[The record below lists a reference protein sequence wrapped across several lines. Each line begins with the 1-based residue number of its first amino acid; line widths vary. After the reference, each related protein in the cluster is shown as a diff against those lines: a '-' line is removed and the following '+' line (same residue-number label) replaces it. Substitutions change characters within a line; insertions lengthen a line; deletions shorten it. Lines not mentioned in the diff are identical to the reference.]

1 MQNNERYSVK
11 QLSFDECLNDLNN
24 TSPLQMSK
32 KLIDYELFDQQESIE
47 VLNQIYEEFES
58 NQNIVDELVVPVF
71 FNITDSLVKHP
82 KLGLNKTGITATRL
96 LNEIKSFSYNETHQ
110 AQEDKLLDKD
120 NLNKKTENNTIHH
133 INKDGKLQEGR
144 QYTKNR
150 NKYDHVARR
159 DKYKE
164 DYLKKRSR
172 DEYTNQNGVLNKR
185 PQTDHIVPLEKA
197 VKEYGTSP
205 FLCDKEL
212 KKVLNKDSNFAV
224 INGSLNASKGGKSN
238 AEAVSENHT
247 IAGKQSDKT
256 KQKMIQKGQEA
267 VKVVEG
273 DLNQTVANNLITDV
287 KNISKGESKLVDNA
301 LKDAKEAS
309 THKAFGE
316 LIILVIKPLYY
327 EFNDIFKNG
336 ITADLSTNDKVE
348 AFIIR
353 IHRVKKYIL
362 DNSVGSAFEMIKDF
376 LKGFIS
382 FLINGIINAFVG
394 LLKQIL
400 KVISEGFSSIIEAI
414 KILTKDK
421 DAAGNKI
428 TSSQKADAITKL
440 LATTVITFLG
450 AYFEESILG
459 ILNGTP
465 FEFLKDI
472 IMIMLTGVASTIVVW
487 LLDQADIFSV
497 KDEKRMLRVKEIFQ
511 LRVQA
516 IKENTDIFEK
526 SSIEVLAKQK
536 LQFKK
541 ISSEMN
547 YAINH
552 HLDINSSVSQIAD
565 FMYIELTVKST
576 DQFLHLLESNKELHI

>member
-1 MQNNERYSVK
+1 VKGNMMQTNERYNVK
-11 QLSFDECLNDLNN
+11 QLSFDDCLNDLNN

-32 KLIDYELFDQQESIE
+32 KLIEYELFDQQESIE

-82 KLGLNKTGITATRL
+82 KLGLSKTGITTTRL
-96 LNEIKSFSYNETHQ
+96 INEIKSFSYNETHQ
-110 AQEDKLLDKD
+110 VKEDKLLDKD
-120 NLNKKTENNTIHH
+120 NLNKETINNTE
-133 INKDGKLQEGR
+133 KRE
-144 QYTKNR
+144 YTKNR
-150 NKYDHVARR
+150 HKYDNAAKRKEYR
-159 DKYKE
+159 KKY
-164 DYLKKRSR
+164 LGKKSR
-172 DEYTNQNGVLNKR
+172 DEYTNKNNVAGKR

-205 FLCDKEL
+205 FLSDKEL
-212 KKVLNKDSNFAV
+212 KKVLNQDKNFAV
-224 INGSLNASKGGKSN
+224 TNGSLNGSKGGSSN
-238 AEAVSENHT
+238 AEAVLKNHT

-256 KQKMIQKGQEA
+256 KQKMIQKEQEA

-273 DLNQTVANNLITDV
+273 DLNQIVANNLVTDV
-287 KNISKGESKLVDNA
+287 KNLPKGESKLVGNA

-309 THKAFGE
+309 AHKAIGE
-316 LIILVIKPLYY
+316 LLILVIKPLYY

-336 ITADLSTNDKVE
+336 ILANLNTNDKVE

-353 IHRVKKYIL
+353 IHRVKNYIL
-362 DNSVGSAFEMIKDF
+362 DNSVSSAFDMIKDF

-382 FLINGIINAFVG
+382 FLINGIINAFIG
-394 LLKQIL
+394 LIKQIL

-421 DAAGNKI
+421 DLAGNKI

-487 LLDQADIFSV
+487 LLYQADILSV

-516 IKENTDIFEK
+516 IKENTDVFEK
-526 SSIEVLAKQK
+526 SSIETLTKQK

-541 ISSEMN
+541 IASEMN
-547 YAINH
+547 FAITQN
-552 HLDINSSVSQIAD
+552 LNVNTSVSNMAD
-565 FMYIELTVKST
+565 FMGIELNVKST
-576 DQFLHLLESNKELHI
+576 NKFLYLLETNKELYI